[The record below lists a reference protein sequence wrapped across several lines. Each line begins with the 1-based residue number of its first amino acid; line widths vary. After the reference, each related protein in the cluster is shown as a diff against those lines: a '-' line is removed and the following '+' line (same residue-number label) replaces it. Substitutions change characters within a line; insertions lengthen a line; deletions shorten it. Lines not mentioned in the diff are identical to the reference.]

1 MSNAGR
7 GGMEIQE
14 EEIGAAFR
22 EMPEFVK
29 KGLIRVSGGQMY
41 LKAPYRVL
49 WMRSE
54 HKDWSIVTSIEFA
67 DYEKGFAVV
76 RAVIMD
82 GEGRILATA
91 HSEES
96 RGKLPYVRKA
106 ETGAI
111 SRALALCGYGTQFA
125 SLEEEADSMTDTSGS
140 ASDRFQTNTNRTP
153 TIRTIVNTGPDTCA
167 SCRAPKGKPHGS
179 GCEFAIST

>member
-1 MSNAGR
+1 MSNETLETPPPDQGSR
-7 GGMEIQE
+7 T
-14 EEIGAAFR
+14 
-22 EMPEFVK
+22 MPDFVK
-29 KGLIRVSGGQMY
+29 RGLIQVQGGLLY

-54 HKDWSIVTSIEFA
+54 HKDWSIVTSIEYA
-67 DYEKGFAVV
+67 DWDKGFAVV

-96 RGKLPYVRKA
+96 RGKLPFLRKA

-111 SRALALCGYGTQFA
+111 ARALALCGYGTQFGA
-125 SLEEEADSMTDTSGS
+125 LDDEERTDSVPGEPMGGSGRGANGS
-140 ASDRFQTNTNRTP
+140 GGAVGAPWN
-153 TIRTIVNTGPDTCA
+153 GPGACP
-167 SCRAPKGKPHGS
+167 SCRAPAGKKHAS
-179 GCEFAIST
+179 GCKL

>member
-1 MSNAGR
+1 
-7 GGMEIQE
+7 MEIPE

-29 KGLIRVSGGQMY
+29 KGLIRVSGGQMF

-96 RGKLPYVRKA
+96 RGKLPFLRKA

-111 SRALALCGYGTQFA
+111 SRALALCGYGTQFGA
-125 SLEEEADSMTDTSGS
+125 LDDDERADSPAGESIGG
-140 ASDRFQTNTNRTP
+140 AGRGAHGGNGAVGAQWN
-153 TIRTIVNTGPDTCA
+153 GPGACP
-167 SCRAPKGKPHGS
+167 SCRAPAGKKHAS
-179 GCEFAIST
+179 GCKL

>member
-1 MSNAGR
+1 
-7 GGMEIQE
+7 MEIQE

-111 SRALALCGYGTQFA
+111 SRALALCGYGTQFGELDDDERTD
-125 SLEEEADSMTDTSGS
+125 SLPGEALGG
-140 ASDRFQTNTNRTP
+140 AGRGAHGGNGAVGAQWN
-153 TIRTIVNTGPDTCA
+153 GPGACP
-167 SCRAPKGKPHGS
+167 SCRAPAGKKHAS
-179 GCEFAIST
+179 GCKL